1 MRRSL
6 PPLNALRSFDAAAR
20 HESFTRAAEE
30 LCVTQGAVSHQV
42 KALEIQ
48 LGLQLFKRAR
58 NGLLITDAGR
68 DYLAVVRDVFDRLE
82 LATDSLLQ
90 RQRSGTITVST
101 SPDFAA
107 KWLVSRLGRFA
118 EAYPE
123 IDLKLAA
130 LMHRVDFAR
139 EDVDLAIRHG
149 DGQWPELDAVNLT
162 AEELFPVC
170 SPSLMTSRGGLHDP
184 EDVLRFPLLH
194 LDDRRD
200 WGRWL
205 DAAGVPGE
213 RLLQGPILNHASML
227 IDAAIEGQGVALART
242 MLAASDLAARRL
254 VRPFQA
260 AIPLRNTYWIV
271 CPKATRA
278 LPKIAAFRACFV
290 PNVIDHVRVVVGI
303 YRADPLVHP
312 RPALYRTRLQ
322 RERRE

>member
-20 HESFTRAAEE
+20 HQSFTRAAEE

-170 SPSLMTSRGGLHDP
+170 SPSLMTSRGGLHNP
-184 EDVLRFPLLH
+184 EDVLRFSLLH

-205 DAAGVPGE
+205 EAAGAPGE
-213 RLLQGPILNHASML
+213 RLLQGPVLNHASML
-227 IDAAIEGQGVALART
+227 IDAAIEGQGIALART
-242 MLAASDLAARRL
+242 MLAASDLTAGRL

-278 LPKIAAFRACFV
+278 LPKIVAFRDWLFDEVAADRQRLAL
-290 PNVIDHVRVVVGI
+290 ITKSARVC
-303 YRADPLVHP
+303 
-312 RPALYRTRLQ
+312 
-322 RERRE
+322 

>member
-1 MRRSL
+1 MYNGATMRRSL

-20 HESFTRAAEE
+20 HQSFTRAAEE

-82 LATDSLLQ
+82 LATDSLMQ

-170 SPSLMTSRGGLHDP
+170 SPSLMTSRGGLHNP
-184 EDVLRFPLLH
+184 EDVLRFSLLH

-205 DAAGVPGE
+205 EAAGAPGE

-242 MLAASDLAARRL
+242 MLAASDLIAGRL

-278 LPKIAAFRACFV
+278 LPKIVAFRDWLFDEVAADRQRLAL
-290 PNVIDHVRVVVGI
+290 ITKSGRVC
-303 YRADPLVHP
+303 
-312 RPALYRTRLQ
+312 
-322 RERRE
+322 

>member
-20 HESFTRAAEE
+20 HQSFTRAAEE
-30 LCVTQGAVSHQV
+30 LCVSQGAVSHQV
-42 KALEIQ
+42 KALEVE
-48 LGLQLFKRAR
+48 LGLQLFKRER
-58 NGLLITDAGR
+58 NGLVITEAGR
-68 DYLAVVRDVFDRLE
+68 DYLGVVREVFDQLE
-82 LATDSLLQ
+82 LATDRLLQ

-123 IDLKLAA
+123 LELKLAA

-149 DGQWPELDAVNLT
+149 DGQWPELDAVNLS

-170 SPSLMTSRGGLHDP
+170 SPSLMTARGGLHKP
-184 EDVLRFPLLH
+184 EDVLKFPLLH

-200 WGRWL
+200 WSRWL
-205 DAAGVPGE
+205 VAAGHSGE
-213 RLLQGPILNHASML
+213 GQLHGPILNHASML
-227 IDAAIEGQGVALART
+227 IDAAIDGQGIALART
-242 MLAASDLAARRL
+242 VLAASDLLTGRL
-254 VRPFQA
+254 VRPFRA

-271 CPKATRA
+271 CPKATRS
-278 LPKIAAFRACFV
+278 LPKIVAFREWLLEEVAADQRRLAAV
-290 PNVIDHVRVVVGI
+290 ATEEVASSKA
-303 YRADPLVHP
+303 RA
-312 RPALYRTRLQ
+312 AN
-322 RERRE
+322 